1 MIELIKV
8 LVRALLFGWAR
19 PAFTAK
25 STVFLGSGSKWRRA
39 VEGQGGISPS
49 GLTAQPDEAVVKRR
63 F

>member
-8 LVRALLFGWAR
+8 LVRALFFGWVR
-19 PAFTAK
+19 PTFTAK
-25 STVFLGSGSKWRRA
+25 STVFLGSGSKWRRE

-49 GLTAQPDEAVVKRR
+49 GLFAQPDEAVIETW